1 MVDTGEGKLV
11 FKYKG
16 RTNNEDFSKFDNTFV
31 LIDKIRDDEISLNGV
46 KDGQVKL
53 NSTLA
58 EIKKVPKNIYENKI
72 RKQKQILK
80 NLRNARKAATD
91 FFNEYTSRASEA
103 RRQAKKGTGLK
114 ILTPK
119 KMLRRLPITLAQI
132 KAGNNSQSLL
142 NEIGQIVYS
151 LYQEK
156 PITKKVYNNMIKSIR
171 V

>member
-58 EIKKVPKNIYENKI
+58 EIKKVPKKY
-72 RKQKQILK
+72 L
-80 NLRNARKAATD
+80 
-91 FFNEYTSRASEA
+91 
-103 RRQAKKGTGLK
+103 
-114 ILTPK
+114 
-119 KMLRRLPITLAQI
+119 
-132 KAGNNSQSLL
+132 
-142 NEIGQIVYS
+142 
-151 LYQEK
+151 
-156 PITKKVYNNMIKSIR
+156 
-171 V
+171 